1 MTVTDY
7 SMPHPNRKQDY
18 VRLAAGLALAGG
30 LVLILAIVGSLSML
44 QAVLAFAGTGGLVMW
59 GQAQQKQVRIIKGE
73 VTTPEPAFPTGQAL
87 LDALRDPAVLVG
99 SREEV
104 IGFNAAA
111 SKLLPGLAR
120 GEAFVRAVRMPAL
133 LEAVRRC
140 STSGGQQVIAFAER
154 VPIERWFRADVSA
167 LEQDK
172 GASRDV
178 LVTIHEETQ
187 EKRAELMRA
196 DFVANVS
203 HELRT
208 PLASVLGFIET
219 LNGPAKNDPAA
230 RERFLSIM
238 MAQARRMARLIDDL
252 LSLSRIENRE
262 HIHPQDK
269 IDLGLLLA
277 HLRDTLLPLANEQ
290 GIAIDMEGEMQGLII
305 LGDRDELIRL
315 FENLIQNAMRY
326 GSEGKR
332 VLVSTEIKARGK
344 GREVAVCVRDFG
356 AGIPRE
362 HLPRL
367 TERFYRADPAQSRE
381 KGGTGLGLAIVKHTA
396 NRHRARLTI
405 TSDPG
410 QGAAFKV
417 TFDLAQ

>member
-1 MTVTDY
+1 
-7 SMPHPNRKQDY
+7 MPLTTRKQEY
-18 VRLAAGLALAGG
+18 VRLGAGLLLAAGFV
-30 LVLILAIVGSLSML
+30 VLLSMTGALNML
-44 QAVLAFAGTGGLVMW
+44 QGVLAFSLVTGIMLW
-59 GQAQQKQVRIIKGE
+59 AQGQQSQVKIIRSE
-73 VTTPEPAFPTGQAL
+73 SQAPEQDFPSGQAL
-87 LDALRDPAVLVG
+87 LDALQDPAVLVG
-99 SREEV
+99 TKEEV
-104 IGFNAAA
+104 IGFNISA
-111 SKLLPGLAR
+111 SKLLPGLAPN
-120 GEAFVRAVRMPAL
+120 EAFVRAARMPAL
-133 LEAVRRC
+133 LEAVRQC
-140 STSGGQQVIAFAER
+140 YASGGHQVISFAER

-172 GASRDV
+172 AKGRVV

-219 LNGPAKNDPAA
+219 LNGPAKHDAAA
-230 RERFLSIM
+230 RDRFLAIM

-262 HIHPQDK
+262 HIRPQDR
-269 IDLGLLLA
+269 IDLGLLLS

-290 GIAIDMEGEMQGLII
+290 GISIDLEGEMQDLII

-315 FENLIQNAMRY
+315 FENLIQNGMRY
-326 GSEGKR
+326 GGEGKR
-332 VLVSTEIKARGK
+332 VLVTTEVKARGK
-344 GREVAVCVRDFG
+344 GREIAVSVRDFG
-356 AGIPRE
+356 MGIPRE

-396 NRHRARLTI
+396 NRHRARLNI
-405 TSDPG
+405 TSEQG
-410 QGAAFKV
+410 QGAVFTV
-417 TFDLAQ
+417 TFDLAD